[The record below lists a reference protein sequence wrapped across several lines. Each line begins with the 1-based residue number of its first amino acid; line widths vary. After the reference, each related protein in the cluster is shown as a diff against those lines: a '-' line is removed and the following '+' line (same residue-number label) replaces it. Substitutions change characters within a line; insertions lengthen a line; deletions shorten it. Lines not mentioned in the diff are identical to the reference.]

1 MSGFE
6 KTLAEIIGHP
16 EALAKIPTEQIPA
29 LLLEISSLQSA
40 LAASLLNGAE
50 TTGTQG
56 NGDKLL
62 EVKEAAA
69 KLAVTEDWLYRK
81 GNRLPFVVHLGR
93 NIRFSEAGI
102 EKYIRQRTGR

>member
-6 KTLAEIIGHP
+6 KNLAEIIGHP
-16 EALAKIPTEQIPA
+16 EALAKIPRDQIPP
-29 LLLEISSLQSA
+29 LLIQIASLQGA
-40 LAASLLNGAE
+40 LAASLLNDDE
-50 TTGTQG
+50 TAAAKE

-69 KLAVTEDWLYRK
+69 KLASTPDWLYRK
-81 GNRLPFVVHLGR
+81 SGKLPFVVRMGR

-102 EKYIRQRTGR
+102 EKYIRQRIGR